1 MIDADALLQE
11 FNSTKLYK
19 LTSKF
24 EQMIR
29 YAPTIDAVSVVRCRD
44 CEHWKRCNVTMP
56 DGGKANWGFCE
67 INLDPDSDID
77 KTTAENN
84 FCSYGKRKENKN
96 GLY

>member
-1 MIDADALLQE
+1 MRLIDADALLQE

-44 CEHWKRCNVTMP
+44 CVFGNEDGRCEPITNGLVREYTKP
-56 DGGKANWGFCE
+56 ND
-67 INLDPDSDID
+67 
-77 KTTAENN
+77 